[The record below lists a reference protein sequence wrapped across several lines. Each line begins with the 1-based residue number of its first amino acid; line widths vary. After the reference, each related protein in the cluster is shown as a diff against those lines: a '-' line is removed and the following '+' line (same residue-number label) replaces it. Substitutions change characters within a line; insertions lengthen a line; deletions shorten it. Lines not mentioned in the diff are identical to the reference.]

1 MKDEDKTKEQL
12 IDELLELRQRI
23 AELEKSETKR
33 KEAAEALR
41 DSDEKYRTL
50 VENVNIGVYRNTA
63 GPHGHFIQA
72 NPAIAKMFGY
82 DSVDEFIEVRVS
94 DLYQNL
100 EERKLFVEEMLQ
112 KGFVKNKELC
122 LRKKDGAPIWASC
135 TAKVHYDADGNI
147 AWMDG
152 VIEDITER
160 KQVEDQLK
168 VSLREKEMLLRELYH
183 RTKNNMQVISSLL
196 NLQSLTIDDKQML
209 EVVKDI
215 QHRIRSISLV
225 HEKLYQSKDL
235 SNVNLKDYIQ
245 ELTDA
250 LVTSYEGSKHRI
262 SLTLDIDNV
271 FISLDSITTCGLIIN
286 ELVSNSLKHAFPD
299 NREGTI
305 RIVLYLTDGDEMG
318 LRISDNGIGLPQGLD
333 FRDTK
338 SLGLK
343 LVRKLAEDQLGGKV
357 ELQDEKGTD
366 FLIKFK
372 ETTRHEKLVMQ

>member
-12 IDELLELRQRI
+12 IDELLQLRQRI

-41 DSDEKYRTL
+41 DSDEKFRTL

-82 DSVDEFIEVRVS
+82 DSVDEFMEVRVS

-333 FRDTK
+333 FRNTK

-366 FLIKFK
+366 FLIKFR

>member
-12 IDELLELRQRI
+12 IDELLQLRQRI
-23 AELEKSETKR
+23 TELEKSETKR

-82 DSVDEFIEVRVS
+82 DSVDEFMKVRVS
-94 DLYQNL
+94 DLYQNS

-135 TAKVHYDADGNI
+135 TAKVHYDTDGNI

-152 VIEDITER
+152 VIEDISER

-225 HEKLYQSKDL
+225 HEKLYQAKDL

-250 LVTSYEGSKHRI
+250 LLTSYEGSKHRI